1 MQYHHPYSAFPRT
14 EDQVMSLDLSFIKNE
29 WTSVMLRDAI
39 RAVVRVECS
48 PDMKNEYDIWKFM
61 STYNPPD
68 SQGFMFSNH
77 PITNRIISSMEVGHS
92 GASYGFIMRH
102 LQYFAKNGGVE
113 GYKREYIKNS

>member
-1 MQYHHPYSAFPRT
+1 MQYHPYSAFPRT

-92 GASYGFIMRH
+92 GTSYGFIMRH
-102 LQYFAKNGGVE
+102 LQCFARNGGVE

>member
-1 MQYHHPYSAFPRT
+1 MQFYMYSAFPRT

-68 SQGFMFSNH
+68 SEGFMFSNH

-92 GASYGFIMRH
+92 GTSYGFIMRH